1 MLVVV
6 WVLECRRVGSN
17 VVVDVVV
24 WVYKCGCIGVRKCRC
39 RL

>member
-6 WVLECRRVGSN
+6 WVLECGRVGSS

-24 WVYKCGCIGVRKCRC
+24 WVLECGRVGSSMGFGVW
-39 RL
+39 